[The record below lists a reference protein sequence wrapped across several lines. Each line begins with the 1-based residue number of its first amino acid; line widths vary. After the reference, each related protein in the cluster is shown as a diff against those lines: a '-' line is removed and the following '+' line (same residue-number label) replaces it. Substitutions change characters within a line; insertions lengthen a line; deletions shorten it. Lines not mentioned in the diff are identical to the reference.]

1 MKTAAF
7 FDIDGTI
14 YRNSLMIE
22 HFKKMIKYEVFDP
35 MIWYGKVK
43 ESFLEWDKR
52 HINYDIYLEELAGI
66 YLEHLKGKNKDHI
79 DFVANQ
85 VIELNGE
92 KVYKYSRDRIKYHK
106 DRGDLVFFISGSP
119 DFLATKM
126 ANIYGITEVIATEYD
141 VDSKNNFTG
150 TLKAMWDSENKN
162 RAVKELI
169 EKYKVDVESSFS
181 YGDTMGD
188 YSMFKMVGNPV
199 AINPTKELLE
209 KIKSDKEI
217 LEKIKIIVERK
228 DVIYD
233 ICTNVETVDNK

>member
-1 MKTAAF
+1 MNIAAF

-35 MIWYGKVK
+35 IIWYGKIK

-52 HINYDIYLEELAGI
+52 YIDYDIYLEELAEI
-66 YLEHLKGKNKDHI
+66 YVKHLKGINKDHI

-106 DRGDLVFFISGSP
+106 EKGDCVFFISGSP
-119 DFLATKM
+119 NFLATKM
-126 ANIYGITEVIATEYD
+126 ASIYNITEVIATDYE
-141 VDSKNNFTG
+141 VDSNNNFTG
-150 TLKAMWDSENKN
+150 NLKAMWDSENKSK
-162 RAVKELI
+162 AVKDLI
-169 EKYKVDVESSFS
+169 KKYNVDVEKSFS

-199 AINPTKELLE
+199 AINPTRELLE

-217 LEKIKIIVERK
+217 LKKIKIIVERK
-228 DVIYD
+228 DIIYNISPD
-233 ICTNVETVDNK
+233 VNILDK